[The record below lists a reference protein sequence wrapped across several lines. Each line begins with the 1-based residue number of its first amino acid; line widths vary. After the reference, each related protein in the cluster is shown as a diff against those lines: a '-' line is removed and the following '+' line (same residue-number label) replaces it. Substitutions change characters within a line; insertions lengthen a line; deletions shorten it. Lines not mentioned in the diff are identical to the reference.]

1 MIFVPLPLNALLGKR
16 DEVAALGD
24 VLAGAVILF
33 VQCAAGGDERHDAAG
48 AQLVDALG
56 KEIVVNGKMQ
66 PVILRV
72 IDLEIAERDIANNA
86 VKIVVGEKRIFIA
99 GHLDI
104 GLLI

>member
-1 MIFVPLPLNALLGKR
+1 MISVSYTHL
-16 DEVAALGD
+16 
-24 VLAGAVILF
+24 
-33 VQCAAGGDERHDAAG
+33 GDERHDAAG

-86 VKIVVGEKRIFIA
+86 C
-99 GHLDI
+99 
-104 GLLI
+104 LLYTSSNRFSTNFFQ